1 MQTPTF
7 PGTDRPFAPINLGGN
22 PFGWTSSRE
31 SSEAVLDAFLAAG
44 GSFVDTADAYS
55 AWAEGHEGGESERIL
70 GQWMADRGN
79 RDQVLVATKVGKK
92 PGREGLA
99 HDSVLAALEESL
111 ERLQTDYL
119 DLYYAHADDEQ
130 VAIEDQVATFDEVA
144 RSGRVRAI
152 GLSNYSPDRLRAFM
166 ETAAAQGAVL
176 PTAIQPRYSLVSRS
190 AYETDLAPLVAEFGL
205 AVFSYPALASGFL
218 TGKYRGGLRRQRA
231 RRRGPEVC
239 RGRRVRGRRRP
250 RDGRRAARR
259 GSRLGG
265 AGLAPRSRCHRPHRL
280 GLTPRAAGA
289 AHGGHPAR
297 AGRRGPGR
305 AGRRVLDL
313 LRRAGGPA
321 LATARRAD
329 YAGDGPRGEQSEG
342 GS

>member
-55 AWAEGHEGGESERIL
+55 SWAEGHEGGESERIF

-218 TGKYRGGLRRQRA
+218 TGKYRTEADFAGNARGG
-231 RRRGPEVC
+231 
-239 RGRRVRGRRRP
+239 
-250 RDGRRAARR
+250 AARR
-259 GSRLGG
+259 YAEAGG
-265 AGLAPRSRCHRPHRL
+265 FAVVDALV
-280 GLTPRAAGA
+280 TV
-289 AHGGHPAR
+289 
-297 AGRRGPGR
+297 AGRHGVDP
-305 AGRRVLDL
+305 ASV
-313 LRRAGGPA
+313 A
-321 LATARRAD
+321 LAWLLDRGVTAPIASASRPEQLEPLMAATRLELDDQDRAELD
-329 YAGDGPRGEQSEG
+329 AAS
-342 GS
+342 STF